1 VNNLGKTLVVVNL
14 ALSLLGLGW
23 AVAVVTSPVDWG
35 KKEAGRVWTN
45 PAEGKNERRAAR
57 IDERLA
63 LKVLLA
69 DERLRALARVKQAEE
84 AVRKAEAH
92 FGYNHLAYVYELARL
107 EAGQGDAKDPRT
119 AYLVA
124 AGVLSKDA
132 AAKGQFVVR
141 EVKFLPDGSAAVIP
155 NAAHGLPVFERIVT
169 ALEKPY
175 AAYLKDYYDLVGE
188 VKLNAKGEVEE
199 VIKPGILGRLHAENA
214 QWLAKKEQLTEW
226 LNGKRAGDKV
236 IKPGLYD
243 LQEQEAEIQR
253 RLREEL
259 TYLQPLWVRELYNA
273 QLLRSRRMGLEKR
286 LRELGVSPESVVP

>member
-1 VNNLGKTLVVVNL
+1 MNNLGKTLVVVNL
-14 ALSLLGLGW
+14 LLSVLGLGW

-35 KKEAGRVWTN
+35 KKEAARAWAN
-45 PAEGKNERRAAR
+45 PGEGKNERLAAK

-63 LKVLLA
+63 LRV
-69 DERLRALARVKQAEE
+69 RLSEDRQRALARVKLAEE

-107 EAGQGDAKDPRT
+107 EAGQGAAKDPRT

-124 AGVLSKDA
+124 AGVLSKEA
-132 AAKGQFVVR
+132 AGKGEFVVR
-141 EVKFLPDGSAAVIP
+141 EIKFLPDGSAAVNP
-155 NAAHGLPVFERIVT
+155 NAAHGLPVFEKIVPG
-169 ALEKPY
+169 LEKPY

-188 VKLNAKGEVEE
+188 AKLNDKGEIEI
-199 VIKPGILGRLHAENA
+199 IKPGLIGQLHKDNA
-214 QWLAKKEQLTEW
+214 GWLAKKEKLTEW
-226 LNGKRAGDKV
+226 LNGVRVGDKV

-259 TYLQPLWVRELYNA
+259 TYLQPMWVRELYNA